1 MISMNITDIPLF
13 SMLRNRLGYLSDRQN
28 VIAENIA
35 NANTPD
41 FVARD
46 VKPFSFEAHMAGP
59 GGTGPSAGAG
69 GQLGLVAQVKTKPG
83 HLAGVLRRSTNDQ
96 AYGKAVKAK
105 DSEVTLDGNGVVLE
119 EQMLKLTETRME
131 YDAAIGF
138 YQKSMGLLRMAARRP
153 GS

>member
-13 SMLRNRLGYLSDRQN
+13 SMLKGRLGYLSDRQN

-35 NANTPD
+35 NANTPG

-46 VKPFSFEAHMAGP
+46 VRPFSFDAHMQGAG
-59 GGTGPSAGAG
+59 GAGAG
-69 GQLGLVAQVKTKPG
+69 GQLAVAGPVMTRSN
-83 HLAGVLRRSTNDQ
+83 HMAGTPIRSTNDQ
-96 AYGKAVKAK
+96 QYAKAVKAG
-105 DSEVTLDGNGVVLE
+105 DSETTLDGNAVVLE
-119 EQMLKLTETRME
+119 DQMMKLTETRME
-131 YDAAIGF
+131 YDAAISF